1 MSARKELWINAR
13 DAAEIIT
20 KNSGHPVSSDYVRL
34 LSNTGK
40 IRARAV
46 NKREKEYHRGDVE
59 TYRVR
64 GKGKNRKQ
72 PNVQEEE
79 ERHKEP
85 AA

>member
-1 MSARKELWINAR
+1 MSARKELWISAR

-20 KNSGHPVSSDYVRL
+20 KNSGHPVSPDYVRL

-40 IRARAV
+40 IRARPI
-46 NKREKEYHRGDVE
+46 NRREKEYHRGDVE
-59 TYRVR
+59 AYRVR

-72 PNVQEEE
+72 PNAQKEEE
-79 ERHKEP
+79 NKEP